1 MPIDVIPRWIKILV
15 LVLCMATG
23 WYLWSGD
30 VKSKGRDERAFL
42 ARNAPSLER
51 GLPGKAGANISQFV
65 SNPLEPTRLPEEGT
79 VILRGSASSYYKD
92 EP

>member
-15 LVLCMATG
+15 LAMCLVIG
-23 WYLWSGD
+23 WYLWDGD
-30 VKSKGRDERAFL
+30 VNPKGREEGVFL
-42 ARNAPSLER
+42 AMPAPSLER

-79 VILRGSASSYYKD
+79 VILRDTASSYYKD